1 MIHCISGLP
10 GYGKTSLMTS
20 FAVSHLGA
28 QRFKDIFAVKP
39 LIESLNNSGWNLSVP
54 EHLVF
59 SNYNVESKIF
69 RQESYITDGYYLGFA
84 NKKHPTQ
91 FLPPGARVFI
101 DEAQEV
107 YNSRESADFPDFA
120 SRFYEKHRHYDLEI
134 YLACQR
140 AKLIDLN
147 VRGICDHFIEV
158 TGLKHDYSKYGFIIG
173 STWECIEFNNCFDHE
188 RYIETGNTRG
198 ATRTKYHYDGNIFD
212 CYDSKGC
219 FNMFLKDRYDKDFKL
234 VKHRHYG
241 IDVASVM
248 AYNKVHNFERPK
260 TFGNK
265 VSKK

>member
-1 MIHCISGLP
+1 MIHCISGPP

-20 FAVSHLGA
+20 FAVSHLGV
-28 QRFKDIFAVKP
+28 QRYKDIFAVKP
-39 LIESLNNSGWNLSVP
+39 LIESLNRGGFNLSVP

-59 SNYNVESKIF
+59 SNYCIDSKIS
-69 RQESYITDGYYLGFA
+69 RQTSYITNGYFLGFA

-91 FLPPGARVFI
+91 FLPPCAHIYI

-134 YLACQR
+134 FLACQR

-158 TGLKHDYSKYGFIIG
+158 TDLKHDYSKYGYIIG
-173 STWECIEFNNCFDHE
+173 STWHCIEFTNCFDHE
-188 RYIETGNTRG
+188 RYIETGNAHG
-198 ATRTKYHYDGNIFD
+198 GKKVKYRFDGNIYH
-212 CYDSKGC
+212 CYDSKSC
-219 FNMFLKDRYDKDFKL
+219 FNMFLKDRYGSDFKL
-234 VKHRHYG
+234 VKHKHYG

-248 AYNKVHNFERPK
+248 MYNKVYGYERPK
-260 TFGNK
+260 TFCNK
-265 VSKK
+265 ATKK